1 MTRNFARFT
10 LIFTIVLSLSALAQ
24 TGTAAAATPAGTAAS
39 PAPAP
44 TGTSK
49 VGIIDVQGAIV
60 STNEGQ
66 REFQSLQ
73 KKFDPKRSELETL
86 NKEVEDLKKQLNTQG
101 DKLNDD
107 ARNSLVKQIESK
119 QKILQR
125 NYEDANNDITA
136 QQNEIANRIGQ
147 KMMEVLDKYAKD
159 NNYGVI
165 LNVSGQQNAVIWA
178 GSSTDLT
185 AAIVEAYNVKSGVP
199 APPPGS
205 QPAGPTGAGRPGATT
220 PRPAGATP
228 QRPATT
234 TPKPA
239 TPK

>member
-1 MTRNFARFT
+1 MTRNFARFS
-10 LIFTIVLSLSALAQ
+10 LILTIALSLSALAQ
-24 TGTAAAATPAGTAAS
+24 TGTVASAAPPATAAT
-39 PAPAP
+39 APAP
-44 TGTSK
+44 TGASK
-49 VGIIDVQGAIV
+49 IGIIDVQGAIV

-66 REFQSLQ
+66 REFQTLQ
-73 KKFDPKRSELETL
+73 KKFDPKRAELENL
-86 NKEVEDLKKQLNTQG
+86 NKEVEDLKKQLSTQG

-107 ARNSLVKQIESK
+107 ARNSLVKQVESK

-159 NNYGVI
+159 NGYGVI

-178 GSSTDLT
+178 GASTDLT
-185 AAIVEAYNVKSGVP
+185 AAVVEAYNVKSGVP
-199 APPPGS
+199 APPPGT
-205 QPAGPTGAGRPGATT
+205 QPAAPAGAGRPGAA
-220 PRPAGATP
+220 RPAGAGA

-234 TPKPA
+234 TPKPI

>member
-1 MTRNFARFT
+1 MTRNFARFVLVLT
-10 LIFTIVLSLSALAQ
+10 FVLSLSALAQ
-24 TGTAAAATPAGTAAS
+24 TGTAAAAGPSGAA
-39 PAPAP
+39 AVPAP

-60 STNEGQ
+60 SSNEGQ
-66 REFQSLQ
+66 REFLNLQ
-73 KKFDPKRSELETL
+73 KKFDPKRAELETL

-107 ARNSLVKQIESK
+107 ARNNLVKQVESK

-178 GSSTDLT
+178 GPSTDLT

-199 APPPGS
+199 APPPGT
-205 QPAGPTGAGRPGATT
+205 QPAAPTGAGRPGATT
-220 PRPAGATP
+220 PRPAGTT

-239 TPK
+239 PPK

>member
-1 MTRNFARFT
+1 MTRNFAR
-10 LIFTIVLSLSALAQ
+10 LIFILTIALSLSALAQ
-24 TGTAAAATPAGTAAS
+24 TGAAAPAGAAAAA
-39 PAPAP
+39 AP

-66 REFQSLQ
+66 REFQTLQ
-73 KKFDPKRSELETL
+73 KKFDPKRAELENL
-86 NKEVEDLKKQLNTQG
+86 NKEVEDLKKQLSTQG

-107 ARNSLVKQIESK
+107 ARNSLVKQVESK

-159 NNYGVI
+159 NGYGVI

-178 GSSTDLT
+178 GASTDLT
-185 AAIVEAYNVKSGVP
+185 AAVVEAYNVKSGVA
-199 APPPGS
+199 APPPGT
-205 QPAGPTGAGRPGATT
+205 QPAGPAGAGRPGATT
-220 PRPAGATP
+220 PRPAGTGA

-234 TPKPA
+234 PKPVTPK
-239 TPK
+239 